1 MPTLT
6 ELGID
11 VLSAEDRLSI
21 AQAIWESVSAERPLT
36 PAQQTELERRIAAAD
51 ADPERG
57 TPWEEVRAAAR
68 TRWAK

>member
-11 VLSAEDRLSI
+11 ELSTEDRLSI
-21 AQAIWESVSAERPLT
+21 AEAIWESVAAETPLT

-57 TPWEEVRAAAR
+57 TPWEDVRADAR
-68 TRWAK
+68 AR